1 MPDLTTILCEVML
14 FMCLILSFPGIIG
27 CIFLIIV
34 GDWVE
39 RILYSMVAVV
49 LIVAVVV
56 IWKVLGF

>member
-1 MPDLTTILCEVML
+1 MDIMTILCKVML
-14 FMCLILSFPGIIG
+14 VMCLILSFPTIIG

-39 RILYSMVAVV
+39 RILYSTGIVILIMV
-49 LIVAVVV
+49 IVV